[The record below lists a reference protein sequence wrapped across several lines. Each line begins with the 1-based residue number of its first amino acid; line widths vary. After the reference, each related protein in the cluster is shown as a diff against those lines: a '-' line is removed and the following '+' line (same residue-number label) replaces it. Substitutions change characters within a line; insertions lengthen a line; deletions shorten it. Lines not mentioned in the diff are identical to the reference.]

1 MLENGMIVDGKY
13 KILNK
18 IRQGRDEHSLPCNE

>member
-18 IRQGRDEHSLPCNE
+18 IGRGGMSIFYLANE